1 MNARKISEALG
12 LIGDRYIEEAAQY
25 SPAKEGA
32 GRGAANFRPAKH
44 GLRHWA
50 AQYSPAKKRAWR
62 RAAWGAAAAC
72 LALAVWAGFA
82 GQGFGTRDP
91 AQSGPASELPLLP
104 AAWNETGGM
113 GYEGYMAYDVSEL
126 VSANPWREEMDLTTL
141 PVYRNT
147 LHYNEQYIPSGMDT
161 EKMRAFLLEVAE
173 KFGLDPNTL
182 TVTDNAP
189 DEEYKQ
195 AVTEKLASVGETVP
209 EGMFDPT
216 ELCVEANGLK
226 ISVDEALTARINFD
240 PAVSLP
246 DGLRFAHHA
255 SYEET
260 AAVAEYLKTAYA
272 SVLDFRSIQTNISG
286 GDYNIYAENGYTVSF
301 FDGGGSAIE
310 QIIAYNFHQ
319 TAFYCNDNGRLSLAR
334 VYGADLSDKA
344 GDYPIISAQQARRLL
359 VNGNYITTVPYE
371 MPGEEYIRKV
381 ELIYRVSNRDEYFM
395 PYYRFYVEMPEGE
408 RENGLKDF
416 GAYYVPAVDGAYLTG
431 MPVWDGGFN

>member
-1 MNARKISEALG
+1 MNGKMISEALG

-25 SPAKEGA
+25 
-32 GRGAANFRPAKH
+32 RPAKK
-44 GLRHWA
+44 GVRHWA
-50 AQYSPAKKRAWR
+50 AQYHPAKKQVWHW
-62 RAAWGAAAAC
+62 AAWGAAAAC
-72 LALAVWAGFA
+72 LALAIWAGFE
-82 GQGFGTRDP
+82 GLGFAARDP
-91 AQSGPASELPLLP
+91 AQSDPSSSLPLLP
-104 AAWNETGGM
+104 AAWKETGGM
-113 GYEGYMAYDVSEL
+113 GYEGYMAYDISEL
-126 VSANPWREEMDLTTL
+126 VSANPWREDLSLTTL

-147 LHYNEQYIPSGMDT
+147 LHYDENYIPSGMDT

-189 DEEYKQ
+189 DEAYRQ
-195 AVTEKLASVGETVP
+195 AVTEKLESVGETVP

-226 ISVDEALTARINFD
+226 ISVDEALTARIDFD

-246 DGLRFAHHA
+246 DGLHFAHHA
-255 SYEET
+255 SYEEM

-272 SVLDFRSIQTNISG
+272 SVLDHRSIQTNISG
-286 GDYNIYAENGYTVSF
+286 GDYNIYAENGYMISF
-301 FDGGGSAIE
+301 FEGGGSETE

-319 TAFYCNDNGRLSLAR
+319 TVFYCNDEGKLFLAR
-334 VYGADLSDKA
+334 IYGTDLSDKV
-344 GDYPIISAQQARRLL
+344 GDYPIISAQQARELL

-371 MPGEEYIRKV
+371 MPGGEYIRKV
-381 ELIYRVSNRDEYFM
+381 ELVYRVSYRDEYFM
-395 PYYRFYVEMPEGE
+395 PYYRFYVELPEGE
-408 RENGLKDF
+408 LENGLKDY